1 MTFSIPTSGQP
12 NSPSR
17 IKRSQPKPPMM
28 AEPQFGHAVK
38 AGGRD
43 EVRFGKLPA
52 PPAEQDDVPEFIAPK
67 KDKQPGRPDP
77 NGAKPGKYGRLQN
90 NVREGARIVLCDFLP
105 LALSVPML
113 GGVPGFMLAM
123 AGMPISY
130 AAGKTG
136 RWLAKDVDQ
145 ENLIPVFKYVSAVKG
160 ALFAPPGSNNGQV
173 VDLLNQATDD
183 FLNIRGGGAVKAWL
197 FQKLLLNKDKGVG
210 RMLTKFS
217 IWRAEVNIRLARA
230 TNLSEAGKAAA
241 GGVKDFAL
249 YSILNKIGTG
259 MAAVGGGSFLLAPIR
274 WIGRL
279 MQHAAWVKIAADVMR
294 SPKPAEKA

>member
-1 MTFSIPTSGQP
+1 MTFPIPSSGQP
-12 NSPSR
+12 NFPAR
-17 IKRSQPKPPMM
+17 PILTRPQAPTAAPT
-28 AEPQFGHAVK
+28 QFGHAVK
-38 AGGRD
+38 QDAVQ
-43 EVRFGKLPA
+43 VRFGIKQ
-52 PPAEQDDVPEFIAPK
+52 PPTAVEEDVPEFIAPATN
-67 KDKQPGRPDP
+67 KDKKPGKPDSR
-77 NGAKPGKYGRLQN
+77 GARPGKYGRMQN
-90 NVREGARIVLCDFLP
+90 NIREGVRIVLCDFLP

-130 AAGKTG
+130 MAGKTG

-160 ALFAPPGSNNGQV
+160 ALFTPPGGNEGQV
-173 VDLLNQATDD
+173 VDLLNKATDD
-183 FLNIRGGGAVKAWL
+183 FLNVRGGGGIKAWL
-197 FQKLLLNKDKGVG
+197 FQKLLLNKDKGIG

-217 IWRAEVNIRLARA
+217 VWRAEVNIRLARA

-249 YSILNKIGTG
+249 YSVLNKMGKGLT
-259 MAAVGGGSFLLAPIR
+259 AFGGSSFLFAPIR

-279 MQHAAWVKIAADVMR
+279 MQHAAWIKIAADVMR
-294 SPKPAEKA
+294 SPKPG